1 MKKINYKKL
10 RESSGL
16 TQSEVAKKIGMSLMG
31 YQLIEREITK
41 NPDSNNLK
49 ALEKL
54 LVNNGVH
61 NDSC

>member
-10 RESSGL
+10 RQKIGL

-41 NPDSNNLK
+41 NPDAGNLK
-49 ALEKL
+49 ALEGL
-54 LVNNGVH
+54 LVS
-61 NDSC
+61 DEAA